1 MENTN
6 ENSNYKNISLEVINY
21 ILESTFITSEIL
33 NIKEIK
39 EIKFLPSKN
48 GYTIEVKSKDEKNL
62 LYGNI

>member
-39 EIKFLPSKN
+39 
-48 GYTIEVKSKDEKNL
+48 
-62 LYGNI
+62 